1 MYEENDEK
9 LVKRITNDLI
19 NLELE
24 ISLSL
29 DVIDHS
35 EDINEKIEEIQI
47 LKSTLENVL
56 ERIKDLFNE

>member
-19 NLELE
+19 NLESE

-29 DVIDHS
+29 DVIDRS
-35 EDINEKIEEIQI
+35 EDIDEKIEEIQV

-56 ERIKDLFNE
+56 ERIKGLFNE

>member
-1 MYEENDEK
+1 MDEENYEK

-19 NLELE
+19 NLESE

-35 EDINEKIEEIQI
+35 EDIDEKIEEIQV

-56 ERIKDLFNE
+56 ERIKYLFNE